1 MLAIMDHSQMRDG
14 YHEDEFNSTGWAM
27 PPHGYHSPSMASPAQ
42 EYGGFNFNQ
51 GHMPMGNV
59 YAGQMQHP
67 SPQAQFPPT
76 WPSMLTNPPH
86 NAPPPMPT
94 PQHMGQ
100 MSYAPPQPLPPLITT
115 PVPPPS
121 QPQSTSRRTLTD
133 HDRRRMCQYHEEN
146 PTVKQ
151 TEIGAMFGV
160 ERSTVSKVLR
170 NKEKYLAQED
180 GSKSPIRRA
189 KGKFP
194 DIERALTNW
203 AMKHQQKGMQLTD
216 QAIKDKARFFAASV
230 GNPEASAKVNSA
242 SWLEKFKQ
250 KNQIGSGK
258 GKKGASSKSEVSNAQ
273 LESPTTSGLSP
284 VSPAGLEPSPLS
296 RSPDERKKDLKTES
310 PTVQG
315 GRLVHSKSATSLAS
329 GYSESASSFT
339 SIPPPMPAI
348 YEQHM
353 ATMSE
358 QMQRHQQQMQQ
369 QGRMPPPNTSDGMRP
384 RSQNFPMMGV
394 EAIQTDMGDNYADG
408 QIDDMIAHSALET
421 PQDEFPGR
429 SLSVTSLS
437 STELSHLQHSHSASM
452 LGTPGIEH
460 SPSIVAPMTSSLHP
474 GSGTSSN
481 VASPIGQPTLD
492 DGRRGLEMAMGFLG
506 TLPSGVVDPQE
517 YMLLG
522 KLMEKLKGL
531 GSTSGEMPGGM
542 HSINVKK
549 EIDRK
554 RSIHSL

>member
-14 YHEDEFNSTGWAM
+14 YHEDEFNNTGWAM
-27 PPHGYHSPSMASPAQ
+27 PPHGYHSPNLVSPAH
-42 EYGGFNFNQ
+42 EYGSFNFNQ
-51 GHMPMGNV
+51 GQMPMANV

-86 NAPPPMPT
+86 SAPAPMSA
-94 PQHMGQ
+94 QHHMAQ
-100 MSYAPPQPLPPLITT
+100 MSYAPPQPLPPLITN
-115 PVPPPS
+115 PIPPPA

-133 HDRRRMCQYHEEN
+133 NDRRRMCQYHEEN

-230 GNPEASAKVNSA
+230 GNPEASAKVNST

-258 GKKGASSKSEVSNAQ
+258 GKKAATSSKSD
-273 LESPTTSGLSP
+273 LLDSPTTSGVSP
-284 VSPAGLEPSPLS
+284 VSPSALDPSPLT
-296 RSPDERKKDLKTES
+296 RSPEDRKRDLRTDS
-310 PTVQG
+310 PTIQG
-315 GRLVHSKSATSLAS
+315 GRLVHSKSTASLAS
-329 GYSESASSFT
+329 AYSESASSFT
-339 SIPPPMPAI
+339 SVPPPLPAI

-358 QMQRHQQQMQQ
+358 AMQQHQQQQS
-369 QGRMPPPNTSDGMRP
+369 RMLPPNTSEGMRP
-384 RSQNFPMMGV
+384 KSLNFPMTGV
-394 EAIQTDMGDNYADG
+394 DSIQTDVENNYTDG
-408 QIDDMIAHSALET
+408 HIEDIMAHSALET
-421 PQDEFPGR
+421 PQDEYPGR

-437 STELSHLQHSHSASM
+437 SVDLPHLQHSHSASM
-452 LGTPGIEH
+452 LGTPGLEQ
-460 SPSIVAPMTSSLHP
+460 SPSVMMPMANSLHP
-474 GSGTSSN
+474 GSGASSN
-481 VASPIGQPTLD
+481 VTSPIGLPTLD
-492 DGRRGLEMAMGFLG
+492 DGKRGLEMAMNFLG

-531 GSTSGEMPGGM
+531 GSPSGEMPGGM

-549 EIDRK
+549 EMDRK
-554 RSIHSL
+554 RSVHSL